1 MAKLKIS
8 VRNLIEFIL
17 RSGDISS
24 KSAGSSPARLE
35 EGTRAHVA
43 HQKMRQQS
51 SPDYVK
57 EYYLKYEVTIEG
69 YDFIV
74 DGRADGILE
83 GEFIEEIKSTY
94 MPLEDIEE
102 DMYPLH
108 WAQVMFYGFMYL
120 HQKREKG
127 VSEDRKA
134 EVLTEEGIRPA
145 DIFGEGPVV
154 SFDKEMI
161 FPVEKETIFSVE
173 KETIFL
179 DLTYHNL
186 DTKAHRTFR
195 REFAFTELASF
206 VESVLAEYYKF
217 AHESIRWL
225 LIRNQSLKALEFP
238 FKGYREGQRE
248 LAVAVYG
255 TIRDGKKL
263 YAQAPTGTGK
273 TISTVF
279 PSLKALGE
287 ESLDRIFYLTSK
299 GTGKTVAEETI
310 DILRSR
316 GGRVRALTLT
326 GKDKICLN
334 SEVTCEPD
342 KCIYAEGHFDRINAC
357 ILDMLRNEEA
367 FVKERVIEYARKH
380 RVCPFELSLDLSTFS
395 DFIIGD
401 YNYVFDPRV
410 YLRRFFMDVRENY
423 MFLVDEA
430 HNLVD
435 RAREMYSA
443 SLTKS
448 QVMEV
453 KKLMKGRSKAMEKSL
468 SSMNKLFIKEKKN
481 LEELGKPNVYHGVP
495 EEMVEESR
503 KFIATFE
510 KFQKDNPEEFEGRD
524 ELLDLFFKLH
534 NFVNTSEIYKE
545 GYLTYVTDESRDVR
559 VKLFCINPRDILQEI
574 FSRAKSS
581 VIFSATLS
589 PMKYYMDLL
598 GSKEDDYRMAMRS
611 PFPKENLEVY
621 LDRKVDTRFTNRD
634 ASYDLIAENI
644 RSFANGKKGNYI
656 AFFPSYKYMNNV
668 YEVFVSRFGEAFDV
682 FRQESSMDD
691 EAREVTLKSFS
702 LGREKS
708 YVAFMV
714 LGGVFAEGID
724 LTGEALIG
732 AAVIGVGY
740 PQVSFERD
748 LIRDYF
754 AGENLGYEYAYIYP
768 GMNRVLQAGGRVIRS
783 ETDRGRILLMDLRY
797 SWNSFR
803 SLLPEHWLPLREW
816 QGKNH
821 HETY

>member
-1 MAKLKIS
+1 MTKLKIS

-35 EGTRAHVA
+35 EGTRAHIA

-51 SPDYVK
+51 HPEYVK

-94 MPLEDIEE
+94 MPLEEIEE
-102 DMYPLH
+102 DQYPLH

-120 HQKREKG
+120 NQKHEKKA
-127 VSEDRKA
+127 SEEGEAILTEEGKA
-134 EVLTEEGIRPA
+134 VLTEEGITSEDMDKTKA
-145 DIFGEGPVV
+145 SSIEGSSL
-154 SFDKEMI
+154 SF
-161 FPVEKETIFSVE
+161 EKETILLVE

-225 LIRNQSLKALEFP
+225 LIRNESLKSLAFP
-238 FKGYREGQRE
+238 FDGYREGQRE
-248 LAVAVYG
+248 LAVAVYR
-255 TIRDGKKL
+255 TIRDEKKL

-279 PSLKALGE
+279 PALKALGE

-299 GTGKTVAEETI
+299 GTGKTVAEETV

-316 GGRVRALTLT
+316 GGRLRALTLT

-334 SEVTCEPD
+334 SEVACDPD
-342 KCIYAEGHFDRINAC
+342 MCIYAEGHFDRINAC

-367 FVKERVIEYARKH
+367 FVKDRIIAYAKKH

-453 KKLMKGRSKAMEKSL
+453 KKVMKGKSKAVEKSL

-495 EEMVEESR
+495 EEMVEEAR
-503 KFIATFE
+503 KFIANFE
-510 KFQKDNPEEFEGRD
+510 KFQKDHPEEFEGKD
-524 ELLDLFFKLH
+524 QLLDLFFKLH

-545 GYLTYVTDESRDVR
+545 GYLTYVTDEARDVR
-559 VKLFCINPRDILQEI
+559 VKLFCINPRDILAEI
-574 FSRAKSS
+574 FARAKSS

-598 GSKEDDYRMAMRS
+598 GSKEDDYRMSMRS

-621 LDRKVDTRFTNRD
+621 LDRKVDTRFASRD
-634 ASYDLIAENI
+634 ASYDLIAENLRI
-644 RSFANGKKGNYI
+644 FASGKKGNYI

-668 YEVFVSRFGEAFDV
+668 YEVFVSRFGEDFDV

-691 EAREVTLKSFS
+691 DAREVTLKSFS
-702 LGREKS
+702 LEREKS
-708 YVAFMV
+708 YLAFMV

-724 LTGEALIG
+724 LSGEALIG

-754 AGENLGYEYAYIYP
+754 AEENLGYEYAYIYP

-783 ETDRGRILLMDLRY
+783 ETDQGRILLMDLRY

-803 SLLPEHWLPLREW
+803 SLLPEHWLPLRDW
-816 QGKNH
+816 SQR
-821 HETY
+821 